1 MVRATACSMR
11 SWRSSPP
18 NPAEQEDKH
27 LLGTHPQN
35 KSAVCRQEQD
45 HEEDYQREK
54 SVEPGDHSLPE
65 LHLLRRGV
73 GGAGLLQALTL
84 SVSVRVDP
92 YSTFRPTELNFS
104 WQPKHRYLIV
114 VHEGRQ

>member
-1 MVRATACSMR
+1 MVRATACIIR

-18 NPAEQEDKH
+18 NPTEQEDKD
-27 LLGTHPQN
+27 LLGAHPQN
-35 KSAVCRQEQD
+35 NSAVCGQEQD

-54 SVEPGDHSLPE
+54 SVEPGAQPPGTAPPW
-65 LHLLRRGV
+65 RGV
-73 GGAGLLQALTL
+73 GGAGLLQDPIL

-92 YSTFRPTELNFS
+92 YSTFHRTELNFS